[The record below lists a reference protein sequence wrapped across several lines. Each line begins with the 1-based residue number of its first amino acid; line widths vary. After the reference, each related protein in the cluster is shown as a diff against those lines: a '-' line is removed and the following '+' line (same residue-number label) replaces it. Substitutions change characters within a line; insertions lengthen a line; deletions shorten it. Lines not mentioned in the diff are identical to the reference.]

1 MRYLAYTWNLPNPPR
16 SRGGRCLHPPAL
28 SGPSQGSQAPDLQ
41 GPAGDA
47 RLSSAGP
54 ILPSLP
60 WIGLNMPSH
69 SRDAWRPKFC
79 ISLALLK
86 RRGRGEDR
94 VRAAPAVSQAIVQ
107 QRMLHMSIQ
116 VQRRTPGLP
125 CAMAL
130 RLIRVRPGDRLS
142 CHHHRQRLSPRHN
155 LTPAPGRQAHT
166 ISPYACAALVSRS
179 LRVHRI
185 PPHGRDDRDRPSCR
199 GRQAILN
206 A

>member
-1 MRYLAYTWNLPNPPR
+1 MRYLAYTWNLPNRPR

-94 VRAAPAVSQAIVQ
+94 VRAAPAVSQAIVHQ
-107 QRMLHMSIQ
+107 KMRPRAYRFSGEHPAFPAQW
-116 VQRRTPGLP
+116 PYGL
-125 CAMAL
+125 
-130 RLIRVRPGDRLS
+130 
-142 CHHHRQRLSPRHN
+142 
-155 LTPAPGRQAHT
+155 
-166 ISPYACAALVSRS
+166 YEFALVTGF
-179 LRVHRI
+179 LATI
-185 PPHGRDDRDRPSCR
+185 IGRDFRLRQLDASTGTSGPHDFAVRVCRARQSQPSRPSHPTAR
-199 GRQAILN
+199 S
-206 A
+206 